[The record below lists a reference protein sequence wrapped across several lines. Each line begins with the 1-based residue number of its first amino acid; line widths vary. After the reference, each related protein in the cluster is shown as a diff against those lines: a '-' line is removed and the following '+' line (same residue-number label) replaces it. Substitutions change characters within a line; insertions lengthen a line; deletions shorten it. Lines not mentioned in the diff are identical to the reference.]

1 MSARRVLLALAVAAA
16 PLVQLAGMVPHPEL
30 GDTAAETVA
39 VVAQD
44 PAQWFR
50 IHVLSAGASVLFV
63 VAALALASLVRGR
76 GAALATT
83 GATLM
88 ALGGGC
94 LAIAFGA
101 EAHLLSLA
109 ADPSLDR
116 AAMVALAELES
127 DSPAVGLLMT
137 GFPLL
142 GLGTLALMGGLIR
155 SGVVPRWQPVLVVVG
170 TFTSIAAAP
179 GSELGPLLF
188 APSVAGYLALAAS
201 VARPRVAQPEVVL
214 AA

>member
-30 GDTAAETVA
+30 GDTAAQTLA
-39 VVAQD
+39 LVAQD
-44 PAQWFR
+44 PGQWFLV
-50 IHVLSAGASVLFV
+50 HVLSASGALLFV

-76 GAALATT
+76 GAALATA
-83 GATLM
+83 GATLVV
-88 ALGGGC
+88 LGGGA

-116 AAMVALAELES
+116 SAMVALAELES
-127 DSPAVGLLMT
+127 DSPAVSLLMA
-137 GFPLL
+137 GFPLF
-142 GLGTLALMGGLIR
+142 GLGTLALMAGLIR
-155 SGVVPRWQPVLVVVG
+155 SAAVPRWQPVLVVVG
-170 TFTSIAAAP
+170 TLTSIAASP

>member
-30 GDTAAETVA
+30 GETAAETLALVA
-39 VVAQD
+39 ED
-44 PAQWFR
+44 PRQWFL
-50 IHVLSAGASVLFV
+50 IHVLSAGAAVLFV
-63 VAALALASLVRGR
+63 VSAVVLASLVRRR

-88 ALGGGC
+88 VLGGGAM
-94 LAIAFGA
+94 AIAFGA

-116 AAMVALAELES
+116 PAMVALAELES
-127 DSPAVGLLMT
+127 DSPAMALLMA
-137 GFPLL
+137 GFPLF

-155 SGVVPRWQPVLVVVG
+155 SAAVPRWQPVLVVVG
-170 TFTSIAAAP
+170 TVTSIAAAP
-179 GSELGPLLF
+179 GSQLGLLLF
-188 APSVAGYLALAAS
+188 APSVVGYLALATS
-201 VARPRVAQPEVVL
+201 VARASVVQPEVVL

>member
-1 MSARRVLLALAVAAA
+1 MSPRRALLALAVAAA
-16 PLVQLAGMVPHPEL
+16 PLVQLVGILPHPEL
-30 GDTAAETVA
+30 GDTDAQTLA
-39 VVAQD
+39 VVARD
-44 PAQWFR
+44 PGQWFL
-50 IHVLSAGASVLFV
+50 IHLLSASAAVLFV

-83 GATLM
+83 GATLVV
-88 ALGGGC
+88 LGGGA

-116 AAMVALAELES
+116 AAMVALAELEP
-127 DSPAVGLLMT
+127 DSPAVAVLMA
-137 GFPLL
+137 GFPLF
-142 GLGTLALMGGLIR
+142 GLGTLALMAGLIR

-170 TFTSIAAAP
+170 TLTSIAAAP

-188 APSVAGYLALAAS
+188 APSVAGYLALAIS
-201 VARPRVAQPEVVL
+201 VARPSVAQPEAVL
-214 AA
+214 AT